1 MYITKEINGYDVS
14 MESGDETY
22 IGDVKH
28 VKLTVYVQ
36 TEALSCE
43 KRWKY
48 AKVNDI
54 KKKGGFR
61 KYLLG
66 FAEEVVNS
74 IN

>member
-1 MYITKEINGYDVS
+1 MYVAKIVNGYDVS

-22 IGDVKH
+22 ISDVEH
-28 VKLTVYVQ
+28 LKLTVYVQ
-36 TEALSCE
+36 TEVLSCE

-54 KKKGGFR
+54 KKNGGFR

-66 FAEEVVNS
+66 FAEEVVKS